1 MSGGSYDYA
10 YHHVDRFADDLG
22 HNLRHPPEWE
32 GDWEVYDRAQKRHL
46 SPEESAPIIA
56 KARELREWFVGHLEL
71 VARAMHDIE
80 WIDSGDYG
88 PGDEIEA
95 LEKVRAHLEKVIE

>member
-1 MSGGSYDYA
+1 MSGGRYNYT

-56 KARELREWFVGHLEL
+56 
-71 VARAMHDIE
+71 RAMHDIE

-95 LEKVRAHLEKVIE
+95 LEKVRAHLEKVSE